1 MLQEL
6 ETQNDGQ
13 IIRMAY
19 EFQLAVISNSGLSK
33 ESLDKTQVEIK
44 ELFKDYEGVLRPW
57 LGRRREDRKNSL
69 AKDFK
74 EQWKNATGVDLSDP
88 VAVAEWE
95 NRLDKEMQKSNEAH
109 LASIRESEAIREKIA
124 RQAQE
129 VIEKRRRGRK

>member
-19 EFQLAVISNSGLSK
+19 EFQLAVISDSGRSQ

-44 ELFKDYEGVLRPW
+44 ELFKDYEGILRPW
-57 LGRRREDRKNSL
+57 LGRRREDRKTSL

-74 EQWKNATGVDLSDP
+74 EQWKNVTGVDLNDP

-95 NRLDKEMQKSNEAH
+95 NRLEQEMKKSNEAH
-109 LASIRESEAIREKIA
+109 LASMREAAAIREKMA

-129 VIEKRRRGRK
+129 VAEKRRRGRK